1 MKTYNDI
8 SFVGYSNRY
17 ISDTIFVNNLKK
29 DYTACLF
36 DDRGRYEKT
45 VMYVYRM
52 DYRIVANYYLIF
64 SSSNDDDNFEFSTST
79 LKQTQWT
86 GNLMIS
92 SNGITNNGGVG
103 IVFYS
108 VSDGK
113 YSTKGTMTQ
122 QKQRNLYLITL

>member
-1 MKTYNDI
+1 MAAFGINIAFLQFVYFLLMEIANLLELKWKKIMKTYNDI

-64 SSSNDDDNFEFSTST
+64 SSEGR
-79 LKQTQWT
+79 L
-86 GNLMIS
+86 IE
-92 SNGITNNGGVG
+92 
-103 IVFYS
+103 
-108 VSDGK
+108 K
-113 YSTKGTMTQ
+113 YL
-122 QKQRNLYLITL
+122 N

>member
-1 MKTYNDI
+1 MKVKKIAGIIILFFSII
-8 SFVGYSNRY
+8 SFGG
-17 ISDTIFVNNLKK
+17 
-29 DYTACLF
+29 C
-36 DDRGRYEKT
+36 
-45 VMYVYRM
+45 
-52 DYRIVANYYLIF
+52 
-64 SSSNDDDNFEFSTST
+64 SNDDDNFEFSTST

-113 YSTKGTMTQ
+113 YSINGTMTQ